1 MALDTPLEVI
11 VIGIF
16 VGTYLLILSD
26 RFHKPSAAVL
36 GATLMVGTGVLNEND
51 LFTAINWTAIAVLLG
66 MFIIASSLREAGFF
80 EWTGLRLA
88 KSVDAHPVRMYI
100 LLPLLTAGMASLLD
114 IVTVALFIVPLTVEV
129 FDGLDIDPVPFVIAE
144 VLAANIGGVSTMV
157 GDPTNVI
164 IGSSGL
170 NLTFNQ
176 FLANTAPDGCE
187 GPGPLASEHGLA
199 RTSCGVLDRSQFS
212 WGLCWARYSSASI
225 SDSRLRVVPFEG
237 DSACFGP
244 D

>member
-80 EWTGLRLA
+80 EWTGLRVVYC
-88 KSVDAHPVRMYI
+88 S
-100 LLPLLTAGMASLLD
+100 
-114 IVTVALFIVPLTVEV
+114 
-129 FDGLDIDPVPFVIAE
+129 
-144 VLAANIGGVSTMV
+144 ANGRG
-157 GDPTNVI
+157 
-164 IGSSGL
+164 
-170 NLTFNQ
+170 F
-176 FLANTAPDGCE
+176 
-187 GPGPLASEHGLA
+187 
-199 RTSCGVLDRSQFS
+199 
-212 WGLCWARYSSASI
+212 
-225 SDSRLRVVPFEG
+225 
-237 DSACFGP
+237 
-244 D
+244 